1 MSGEAFVDSILMY
14 SESLFALPMSSFS
27 QLQAE
32 KN

>member
-1 MSGEAFVDSILMY
+1 MSGEAFVDSMY
-14 SESLFALPMSSFS
+14 SESLFALSMSSIS